1 MNKSP
6 IFVKQTLQIMKE
18 ERKKHLLHLGL
29 WTWSWVATL
38 AIATFGPKFIWDDH
52 TVLTTFAILTNLVNG
67 VLMILANRKLFN
79 HYDELERKIHLES
92 LALTLGLTVI
102 IGLTYSLLDQVN
114 LIPFDAEIGILVGF
128 VGLTYMI
135 TLLINRKRYS

>member
-1 MNKSP
+1 
-6 IFVKQTLQIMKE
+6 MKD
-18 ERKKHLLHLGL
+18 ERKKRMIQLGV

-38 AIATFGPKFIWDDH
+38 AIATFGPKFIWDDQE
-52 TVLTTFAILTNLVNG
+52 TLTTLAIITNLVNG

-92 LALTLGLTVI
+92 FALTLGLTVI
-102 IGLTYSLLDQVN
+102 VGLTYSLLDQVN

>member
-52 TVLTTFAILTNLVNG
+52 TGLTTFAILINLVNG

-102 IGLTYSLLDQVN
+102 VGLTYSLLDQVN

-128 VGLTYMI
+128 VGLTYMT
-135 TLLINRKRYS
+135 TLLINRKRYL

>member
-1 MNKSP
+1 
-6 IFVKQTLQIMKE
+6 MKE
-18 ERKKHLLHLGL
+18 ERKKHLINLGL

-38 AIATFGPKFIWDDH
+38 AIATFGPKFIWYDH
-52 TVLTTFAILTNLVNG
+52 RALTILAIITNLANG
-67 VLMILANRKLFN
+67 LLMILANRKLFN

-102 IGLTYSLLDQVN
+102 VGLTYSLMDQSN
-114 LIPFDAEIGILVGF
+114 IIPFEAEIGILVGF

-135 TLLINRKRYS
+135 TLLINKTRYS